1 MNPIAAKVLFAV
13 VALSL
18 VGWWAYDK
26 FQDSKVEKQ
35 RVEQQEQSRDA
46 VVAAS
51 KRYGAIIDW
60 EERLKDSSFS
70 IQIEDAI
77 MPEDGKPIVVEGF
90 VEDVARHND
99 QYYLYINNWRT
110 GGNTISFVLECDPAT
125 ARHVIEKNDSF
136 GSVSVI
142 AQITS
147 VEKAQLALRSG
158 VKTTEDP
165 APIEID
171 SSSLFIARG
180 KCLEVVSS
188 DN

>member
-1 MNPIAAKVLFAV
+1 MNSIATKVLFAV
-13 VALSL
+13 IVLALA
-18 VGWWAYDK
+18 GWWAHDK
-26 FQDSKVEKQ
+26 FQNSKIEKHQ
-35 RVEQQEQSRDA
+35 EERQQQSRDT
-46 VVAAS
+46 VVATA

-60 EERLKDSSFS
+60 EERLKDSAFS
-70 IQIEDAI
+70 IQVEDAI
-77 MPEDGKPIVVEGF
+77 LPEDGKPIVVDGF
-90 VEDVARHND
+90 IEDVARHND
-99 QYYLYINNWRT
+99 QYYLYINDWRT

-125 ARHVIEKNDSF
+125 ARHVIEKNGSF

-165 APIEID
+165 VPIEID